1 MKWYEIIGLV
11 GSIVSIVAAIY
22 SSRYST
28 IVKKTKNEILSL
40 LKVVKFSN
48 INETT
53 SAVLEQIKKI
63 AHKQSIPR
71 GTNLNE
77 IVNSLNSFYEKVFKL
92 KNENEVETNEHLN
105 TLITTFRQKTNLVSN
120 TPREQSASVI
130 SLFNELYEITLNIDK
145 EFNKLTKDI
154 VEK

>member
-1 MKWYEIIGLV
+1 MKWYEVIGLT
-11 GSIVSIVAAIY
+11 GSIVSIVGAFY

-63 AHKQSIPR
+63 AHKQTIPR
-71 GTNLNE
+71 GTNLTE

-92 KNENEVETNEHLN
+92 KTENEVEANEHLN
-105 TLITTFRQKTNLVSN
+105 ALISTFRQKTNLISN
-120 TPREQSASVI
+120 SPREQSATVI
-130 SLFNELYEITLNIDK
+130 GLFNELYEITLNIDK
-145 EFNKLTKDI
+145 EFNKLTKNI